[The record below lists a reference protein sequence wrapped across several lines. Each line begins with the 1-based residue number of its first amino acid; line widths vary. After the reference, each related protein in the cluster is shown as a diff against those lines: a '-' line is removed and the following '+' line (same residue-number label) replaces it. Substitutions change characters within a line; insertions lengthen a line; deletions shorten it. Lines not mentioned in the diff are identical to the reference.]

1 MATVTDTDLQQLKDL
16 ITTGN
21 AAIQKQI
28 ADGDAAAQKQIAG
41 VEVGLAEVKAEIKGI
56 QTQLADIK
64 ADQRQQDNRFFGLS
78 IFIITSAVG
87 IAAKLAKLY

>member
-16 ITTGN
+16 IIDGN
-21 AAIQKQI
+21 AATQKQI
-28 ADGDAAAQKQIAG
+28 SEMDKRI
-41 VEVGLAEVKAEIKGI
+41 EVGLAKVEAEIKGI

>member
-1 MATVTDTDLQQLKDL
+1 MATVTDTDLQELKDL
-16 ITTGN
+16 IINSNATNQKQISDGN

-28 ADGDAAAQKQIAG
+28 AT
-41 VEVGLAEVKAEIKGI
+41 VEVGLAEIKAEIKGI

-64 ADQRQQDNRFFGLS
+64 ADQRQQDNRFFSLL
-78 IFIITSAVG
+78 IFIITFAVG